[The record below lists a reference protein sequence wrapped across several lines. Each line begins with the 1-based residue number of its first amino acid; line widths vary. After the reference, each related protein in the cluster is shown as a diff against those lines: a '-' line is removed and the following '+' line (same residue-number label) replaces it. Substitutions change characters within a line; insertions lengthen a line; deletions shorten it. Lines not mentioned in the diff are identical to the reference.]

1 MVNHVEKVG
10 LIDQNHTF
18 PGQPFW
24 PWSLWFRLL
33 FWIHYESALIKVD
46 QPLIYI
52 EFTSNF
58 IFWTIV

>member
-33 FWIHYESALIKVD
+33 FWIHYESAL
-46 QPLIYI
+46 
-52 EFTSNF
+52 
-58 IFWTIV
+58 